1 VTVVDEPT
9 MRVVRRAL
17 AAIADDLRVRG
28 SRRGSPPRPLDLAV
42 LAVKVSQ
49 ALELVAAEQV
59 ERARE
64 IDGATWEAVGEAF
77 GTSMQSAHARFRRR
91 S

>member
-1 VTVVDEPT
+1 

-17 AAIADDLRVRG
+17 VDIAEALRWPRV
-28 SRRGSPPRPLDLAV
+28 SRRGSTPRPLDLAV
-42 LAVKVSQ
+42 LAIRVSQ

-64 IDGATWEAVGEAF
+64 VDGVTWEEVGEAF
-77 GTSMQSAHARFRRR
+77 GTSMQSAHARVRRR